1 MSALIADSVHPPLP
15 LTAAVAAAQAR
26 KLKVC
31 IASFDFIGPVRN
43 GGVGTAFTS
52 LGEALAEAGHAVTF
66 LYLSGQHCE
75 SAQPLAHWINE
86 YRNRGISFV
95 PMPEQCGPKLDTTWT
110 MGKAYQAYQWLLTQD
125 FDIVHFSE
133 WRAPGYYAL
142 LAKHQG
148 LAFAHTQFCVHT
160 HGPTLWSLFSNGE
173 YLSQLAELELD
184 FMERESV
191 RLADVVASP
200 SHYLLRWMQE
210 QDWKLPAK
218 VYVQQYVRPSAARPV
233 HAGGSFAP
241 RRIKEIVFFGRLEVR
256 KGLVLFCQALDRL
269 KADPEMRGVK
279 ITFLGKLTQVQ
290 NEKGADFIATRA
302 KAWPW
307 PTQVISDRDQYGAI
321 DYLVKEG
328 RMAVIPSM
336 VDNLPNTVLECLG
349 AQIPFL
355 ASTTGGIPEMLA
367 PEDAAEMLFPLQAAP
382 FALKMKQAVL
392 HGLRPARFAV
402 EPAANRQAWIDWH
415 WGPEAAGTGPAAVAA
430 MASSNE
436 RPLVSICISHFNRPK
451 FLQQALAS
459 IAAQD
464 YTNLEVV
471 LVDDASTQ
479 PDAVA
484 YVESLGPEFAKRGW
498 QLIRNREE
506 LFVGAARNIAARHA
520 RGDYLKF
527 MDDDNV
533 AKPHEVS
540 TMMSVAQRTRADIV
554 SCALDFFGETTA
566 PKANQVPTARFL
578 FLGAALAASAL
589 RNYLGDTNCLFRRK
603 VFEAMG
609 GFHEERRV
617 GNEDWKL
624 IADALLHGYH
634 LEAIPDALVWYRRT
648 GTGENA
654 SVLNSQQAGYLQNI
668 QPYLKAV
675 PPDLRNL
682 VLYAQG
688 ASLRQTQHLIDT
700 VSFERQVTWTC
711 KWKAKLE
718 AGLAMV
724 ALNQEQAAARL
735 MIEAIK
741 AVETCP
747 IPKVQVEAILEVGPH
762 LAKLDPGRARFLLGL
777 AAQAAAKAGKT
788 AERDLANKLLA
799 DIPKGEKAGPCVAK

>member
-1 MSALIADSVHPPLP
+1 MIADSLYPPLP
-15 LTAAVAAAQAR
+15 LPASGTIAPGR

-52 LGEALAEAGHAVTF
+52 LGEALAAAGHAVTF

-75 SAQPLAHWINE
+75 TTQPLAHWINE
-86 YRNRGISFV
+86 YRKKGIHFV
-95 PMPEQCGPKLDTTWT
+95 PMPEQGGPKLDTTWA
-110 MGKAYQAYQWLLTQD
+110 MGKAYRAYQWLQTQD

-142 LAKHQG
+142 VAKHQG
-148 LAFAHTQFCVHT
+148 LAFARTHFCVHT

-200 SHYLLRWMQE
+200 SQYLLRWMQE
-210 QDWKLPAK
+210 QDWKFPGQ
-218 VYVQQYVRPSAARPV
+218 VYVQQYVQPTAARPMPKATG
-233 HAGGSFAP
+233 HGQSP
-241 RRIKEIVFFGRLEVR
+241 INEIVFFGRLEVR

-269 KADPEMRGVK
+269 KADPELRGIKV
-279 ITFLGKLTQVQ
+279 TFLGKLTQVH
-290 NEKGADFIATRA
+290 NEKGSDFLATRA

-307 PTQVISDRDQYGAI
+307 PVQIISDRDQYGAI
-321 DYLVKEG
+321 DYLVQPG

-349 AQIPFL
+349 AKIPFI

-382 FALKMKQAVL
+382 LAQKMKHAVL

-402 EPAANRQAWIDWH
+402 EPTANRQAWIDWH
-415 WGPEAAGTGPAAVAA
+415 GALAPLGKKSPAVAPGKTA
-430 MASSNE
+430 AE
-436 RPLVSICISHFNRPK
+436 TPLVSICMSHFNRPK

-459 IAAQD
+459 IEAQD
-464 YTNLEVV
+464 YPNYEVV

-484 YVESLGPEFAKRGW
+484 YVDSLVPLFAERGW

-506 LFVGAARNIAARHA
+506 LFVGAARNLAVRHA

-540 TMMSVAQRTRADIV
+540 TMMAVARRTGADMV
-554 SCALDFFGETTA
+554 SCALDFFSETTA
-566 PKANQVPTARFL
+566 PKANQMPAARFL
-578 FLGAALAASAL
+578 FLGAAVAASAL
-589 RNYLGDTNCLFRRK
+589 RNYLGDTNTLFTRK

-609 GFHEERRV
+609 GFHEDRRV

-634 LEAIPDALVWYRRT
+634 LEVVPDALVWYRRT

-654 SVLNSQQAGYLQNI
+654 SVQNSQQAGYLQNI
-668 QPYLKAV
+668 RPYLQAV
-675 PPDLRNL
+675 PPVLRNL

-688 ASLRQTQHLIDT
+688 ASLRQNQNLIDS
-700 VSFERQVTWTC
+700 VAVDKLVFWNC
-711 KWKAKLE
+711 KWKSKLE
-718 AGLAMV
+718 AGLTLLT
-724 ALNQEQAAARL
+724 LNQEPAAARL

-741 AVETCP
+741 AVESCP
-747 IPKVQVEAILEVGPH
+747 FPRIQIDAIFEVCPH
-762 LAKLDPGRARFLLGL
+762 LAKLDPGRARFLLSL
-777 AAQAAAKAGKT
+777 AAQAATKAGKT
-788 AERDLANKLLA
+788 AERDQANKLLA
-799 DIPKGEKAGPCVAK
+799 EIPAQEKLAAARV